1 MDANKK
7 NESRQK
13 VLERALIAPELEIS
27 RIVTGLWQV
36 ADMEKD
42 GTNLDIDI
50 ASEAMLDYFKAGFTA
65 FDMADHYGS
74 SELIAAQFLL
84 KLREQTLTTDG
95 LNQKIFTKWCP
106 KPESMTA
113 SVVEAGIEERLRR
126 LSVDKVDLLQFHWWN
141 YENPEYL
148 NALKELE
155 RIRRNGVIENI
166 GLTNFDTDHLRVI
179 LDSGISIVTNQVSLS
194 LIDRRATGLMTDLC
208 LERNIRILAYGTLC
222 GGFLSDKWI
231 GVPESKMLQIS
242 DWSKM
247 KYGRFIKSYGGWEK
261 FQVLLH
267 ALFEISQK
275 HGVSVSNVATRWVI
289 EQPAVGAIIVGARL
303 GERQHR
309 ESNLSLFSFSLDAD
323 DYANIREATGNASE
337 IPRDCGSE
345 YRKPPFLTASG
356 DLSHHLDSVKNV
368 YTKNTSID
376 DPNRLWVSS
385 NTIWEKTGGFARAVR
400 KGKNIFVSGTT
411 ATDSQGQKVAKDSV
425 EGQTVF
431 ILDKI
436 VGAVRTLGGSEKDI
450 VRTRIYI
457 TDDRYWE
464 TIALVHGRYFSD
476 TLPANTLVVVD
487 KLIGN
492 YVVEIEAEAVVDD
505 GT

>member
-1 MDANKK
+1 MDLKET
-7 NESRQK
+7 NESFQK
-13 VLERALIAPELEIS
+13 APERILIAPELEIS

-42 GTNLDIDI
+42 GTNLDMDI
-50 ASEAMLDYFKAGFTA
+50 AAEAMLDYFRAGFTT

-84 KLREQTLTTDG
+84 KLREQALTTDR
-95 LNQKIFTKWCP
+95 LNPKIFTKWCP
-106 KPESMTA
+106 NPRSMTA
-113 SVVEAGIEERLRR
+113 SVVEAGIEDRLRR
-126 LSVDKVDLLQFHWWN
+126 LGVDKIDLLQFHWWN

-155 RIRRNGVIENI
+155 KIRCKGVITNI

-179 LDSGISIVTNQVSLS
+179 LDSGISIATNQVSLS

-208 LERNIRILAYGTLC
+208 LDRNISILAYCTLC
-222 GGFLSDKWI
+222 GGFLSDKWG

-247 KYGRFIKSYGGWEK
+247 KYGRFIKSYGGWKK

-303 GERQHR
+303 GERQYR
-309 ESNLSLFSFSLDAD
+309 ESNLNLFTFSLDAD
-323 DYANIREATGNASE
+323 DYDNISKATETASK
-337 IPRDCGSE
+337 IPGDCGSE

-411 ATDSQGQKVAKDSV
+411 ATDLEGRKVSEDSV

-436 VGAVRTLGGSEKDI
+436 VGSVRALGGSEKDI

-457 TDDRYWE
+457 TDERYWE
-464 TIALVHGRYFSD
+464 AIALVHGRYFSD
-476 TLPANTLVVVD
+476 TLPANTLIVVD

-492 YVVEIEAEAVVDD
+492 YEVEIEAEAVIEE
-505 GT
+505 